1 MPAGVPVATMAVGK
15 AGARNA
21 AILAAQ
27 ILAVADSELAERLE
41 RYKKELAEKV
51 AEKAAG
57 LQDKLS
63 SP

>member
-27 ILAVADSELAERLE
+27 ILAVADSKLQEKLE

-51 AEKAAG
+51 AEKAAI
-57 LQDKLS
+57 LQDKLPTS
-63 SP
+63 